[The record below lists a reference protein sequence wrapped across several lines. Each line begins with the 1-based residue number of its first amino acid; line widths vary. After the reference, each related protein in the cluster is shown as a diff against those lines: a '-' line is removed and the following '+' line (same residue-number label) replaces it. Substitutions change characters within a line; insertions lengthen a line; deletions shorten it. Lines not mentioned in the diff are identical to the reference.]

1 MLNSRKRSDS
11 SIFCINAKTCTTRN
25 LHEVLQARQYQ
36 RMISKLPGW
45 SFFILIPSHR
55 TLFWIRWCMS
65 GQTRTA
71 QSVFGRL
78 AANRRMH
85 GIENAALFNVPAH
98 EIPSSVICHLIINY
112 SFLPLLVKGISSC
125 YDINQLKIVNFVC
138 INVIKNDY
146 RKEVMTWNSSM
157 NW

>member
-1 MLNSRKRSDS
+1 
-11 SIFCINAKTCTTRN
+11 
-25 LHEVLQARQYQ
+25 
-36 RMISKLPGW
+36 
-45 SFFILIPSHR
+45 
-55 TLFWIRWCMS
+55 MS
-65 GQTRTA
+65 GQTKTA
-71 QSVFGRL
+71 RSALGGGSPSGNIQEVRYSC
-78 AANRRMH
+78 
-85 GIENAALFNVPAH
+85 AALFNVPAH

-125 YDINQLKIVNFVC
+125 YDINQLKIVSFVC

>member
-1 MLNSRKRSDS
+1 MLNSL
-11 SIFCINAKTCTTRN
+11 T
-25 LHEVLQARQYQ
+25 LRQQHFLYQ
-36 RMISKLPGW
+36 RKNLYNQEPSRSPSGETVPEDDFKTSWLE
-45 SFFILIPSHR
+45 FFILLPSHR